1 MHYLYSVPAHVS
13 SSVNEAPQEYVYEE
27 QINDWQNYDPRHID
41 NQNGYVKIVNRS
53 RNVSN
58 NERDYQNHESHVIT
72 ENIIY
77 DDDIITE
84 EYITTED
91 YSGDNVIEMETD
103 DVTFVS
109 NSVVGS

>member
-1 MHYLYSVPAHVS
+1 MSTI
-13 SSVNEAPQEYVYEE
+13 NETPQEYVYEE

-41 NQNGYVKIVNRS
+41 NQNGYVKIINRS
-53 RNVSN
+53 RNMSH
-58 NERDYQNHESHVIT
+58 NERDYQNHEANLIT

-84 EYITTED
+84 EYITTEEFTA
-91 YSGDNVIEMETD
+91 DNVIEMDSDTATYATN

-109 NSVVGS
+109 NNIIGS